1 MAAAVRY
8 RDQHTE
14 ARERERFRV
23 LAHIR
28 TCTDDG
34 GEHGVLCSCLAD
46 DLGLLRLEAAELI
59 EDLVLCGLVDDA
71 LAGPRVRI
79 TARGREYLDR
89 LAGRRHSVRGVL
101 VRSSATEPASRPF
114 WRRVLGV
121 STAV

>member
-28 TCTDDG
+28 TCTEVR
-34 GEHGVLCSCLAD
+34 GERGVLCSCLAD

-59 EDLVLCGLVDDA
+59 EDLVICGLLDDA
-71 LAGPRVRI
+71 VPGPRVRI
-79 TARGREYLDR
+79 TARGREYLER
-89 LAGRRHSVRGVL
+89 LAGRRRSVRGAL
-101 VRSSATEPASRPF
+101 VRSSGPEPASRHF
-114 WRRVLGV
+114 WRRVFGAR
-121 STAV
+121 SAV

>member
-28 TCTDDG
+28 TCTDES

-46 DLGLLRLEAAELI
+46 DLGLLRLEATELI
-59 EDLVLCGLVDDA
+59 EDLVICGLLDDSVS
-71 LAGPRVRI
+71 GPRVRI
-79 TARGREYLDR
+79 TVRGREYLDR
-89 LAGRRHSVRGVL
+89 VAGRRRSVRGAL
-101 VRSSATEPASRPF
+101 VRSSCPEPASRPF
-114 WRRVLGV
+114 WRRVLGGRSV
-121 STAV
+121 V